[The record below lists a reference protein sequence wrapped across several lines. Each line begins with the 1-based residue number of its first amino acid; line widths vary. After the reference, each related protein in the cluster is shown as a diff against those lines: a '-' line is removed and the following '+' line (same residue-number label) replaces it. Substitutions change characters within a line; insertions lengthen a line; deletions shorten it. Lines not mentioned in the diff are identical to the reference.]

1 MIDINVLITSAACKR
16 ASFNQRHFKRGF
28 VAVATLAVLMSA
40 SPASFA
46 ADSAGDI
53 ADKFSRDADTTAAK
67 ARAQASAERK
77 EAARIKSAEEQRRA
91 EEQEMLMIARREAD
105 DRRRAE
111 ALAEKP
117 ATPLRV
123 QIDTTDLEQQRKLEL
138 ERVAAKLRLAREA
151 REAKV
156 IADAKRAAETAK
168 VAAAAAP
175 APTVASRPIERDT
188 AWTTEVNK
196 EPAAKPDL
204 DTSTRSALGAGMQ
217 KFTAETKVTVLMVL
231 APGNKGIR
239 RIEKTA
245 DPVLCTDDGCY
256 ISQGAAAPAR
266 QKAVHKT
273 LGIGNTFGRRAGDC
287 NHSLGCVFRGV
298 EIGNAGNYLQP
309 VDLKMMI
316 HDRRARLPLAADAT
330 CRMAS
335 GTLLCAKPLIA
346 DDYMMWVVPESI
358 ATEAGADALNRAI
371 ASGLASPRG
380 AAGVGVAGR

>member
-1 MIDINVLITSAACKR
+1 MIDVNGLITSTAGKR
-16 ASFNQRHFKRGF
+16 AHFKRGV
-28 VAVATLAVLMSA
+28 VAVATLAVLISA
-40 SPASFA
+40 SSASFA

-53 ADKFSRDADTTAAK
+53 ADKFSRDADTAAAK

-77 EAARIKSAEEQRRA
+77 EAARIKSAEEQRKT
-91 EEQEMLMIARREAD
+91 EEQEMLMTARREAD

-117 ATPLRV
+117 AAPLRV

-138 ERVAAKLRLAREA
+138 ERVAAKLRMAREA

-156 IADAKRAAETAK
+156 IAEAKRAAETAK
-168 VAAAAAP
+168 VAAAQAP
-175 APTVASRPIERDT
+175 ASRPIEREA
-188 AWTTEVNK
+188 AWTTEVTK
-196 EPAAKPDL
+196 EPAAKTDL
-204 DTSTRSALGAGMQ
+204 DTSTRSALGAGIQ
-217 KFTAETKVTVLMVL
+217 KFAAETKVTVLMVL
-231 APGNKGIR
+231 APGNRGIR

-266 QKAVHKT
+266 QKAMHKT

-298 EIGNAGNYLQP
+298 EVGNAGNYLQP

-335 GTLLCAKPLIA
+335 GTLLCSKPLIA

-371 ASGLASPRG
+371 AGGLASPRG

>member
-1 MIDINVLITSAACKR
+1 MIDVNGLITSTTGKLT
-16 ASFNQRHFKRGF
+16 HFKRGF
-28 VAVATLAVLMSA
+28 VAMATVAVLISA
-40 SPASFA
+40 SSASFA

-53 ADKFSRDADTTAAK
+53 ADKFSRDADTAAAK

-77 EAARIKSAEEQRRA
+77 EAARIKSAEDQRRA
-91 EEQEMLMIARREAD
+91 EEQEMLMTARREAD

-117 ATPLRV
+117 AAPLRV

-138 ERVAAKLRLAREA
+138 ERVAAKLRMAREA

-156 IADAKRAAETAK
+156 IAEAKRAAETAK
-168 VAAAAAP
+168 VAAAQAP
-175 APTVASRPIERDT
+175 ASRPIEREA
-188 AWTTEVNK
+188 AWTTEVTK
-196 EPAAKPDL
+196 EPAAKTDL

-217 KFTAETKVTVLMVL
+217 KFSAETKVTVLMVL
-231 APGNKGIR
+231 APGNRGIR

-266 QKAVHKT
+266 QKAMHKT

-298 EIGNAGNYLQP
+298 EVGNAGNYLQP

-335 GTLLCAKPLIA
+335 GTLLCSKPLIA

-371 ASGLASPRG
+371 AGGLASPRG